1 MNDEQKTKF
10 ENELNEQK
18 SRMLVKIEEEKTK
31 FEEFVRESLKD
42 EKIVVHK
49 DNKIKEKVNLVDIEK
64 VSAWDISIRKFVN
77 IISKTFIKKFLA
89 HMFYFY

>member
-77 IISKTFIKKFLA
+77 IISKTFIKKFLV